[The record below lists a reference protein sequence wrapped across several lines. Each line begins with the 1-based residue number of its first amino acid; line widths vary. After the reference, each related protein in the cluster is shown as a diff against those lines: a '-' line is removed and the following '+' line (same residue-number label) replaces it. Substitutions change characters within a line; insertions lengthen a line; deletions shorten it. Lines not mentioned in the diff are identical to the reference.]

1 MDIDRYIATNGPVWA
16 RLAELTGRAQR
27 GVGRLSAAE
36 LDELVRLYQRVAGHL
51 SYAQTYYRDPAL
63 TAKLSG
69 LVARAG
75 SVVYGTRPRTLR
87 AFGRF
92 FTVSFPAAVW
102 HTRWFVAAATL
113 ATLLPAAGFGLWLAN
128 SPTAVEAAAPPAVR
142 EAYVNRDFE
151 AYYSSAPAAQ
161 FASQVFSNNVVVG
174 FQAFALGIFF
184 CVGTLYVLVT
194 NGANLG
200 VVAGLFAAV
209 GQQPKFWGL
218 ILPHGL
224 LELTSVF
231 VAGEAVR
238 SWEALGGP
246 WGLLGASQW
255 NAPPLLGVAALGGVW
270 AVSLLLVAV
279 NVAVAAALA
288 RGVPSRS
295 RVTAAAGVAKARAWP
310 AG

>member
-1 MDIDRYIATNGPVWA
+1 MDIDRYIATNGPVWT

-75 SVVYGTRPRTLR
+75 SVVYGSRPRTLR

-102 HTRWFVAAATL
+102 HARWFVVVATL
-113 ATLLPAAGFGLWLAN
+113 ATLLPAAGLGLWLAN
-128 SPTAVEAAAPPAVR
+128 SPAAVEAAAPPAVR

-161 FASQVFSNNVVVG
+161 FASQVFSNNVLVA

-184 CVGTLYVLVT
+184 CVGTLYVLVM

-200 VVAGLFAAV
+200 LVAGLFAAV

-218 ILPHGL
+218 VLPHGL

-231 VAGEAVR
+231 VAGGAGLR
-238 SWEALGGP
+238 LGGTLIDP
-246 WGLLGASQW
+246 GYR
-255 NAPPLLGVAALGGVW
+255 P
-270 AVSLLLVAV
+270 
-279 NVAVAAALA
+279 
-288 RGVPSRS
+288 R
-295 RVTAAAGVAKARAWP
+295 
-310 AG
+310 